1 MLERVVAAVVL
12 VLPGRAEADRVDDR
26 RRRRDEGDLHKGVVQ
41 AVEMTK

>member
-1 MLERVVAAVVL
+1 MGAVVL

-26 RRRRDEGDLHKGVVQ
+26 RRARDERDLHERIVV